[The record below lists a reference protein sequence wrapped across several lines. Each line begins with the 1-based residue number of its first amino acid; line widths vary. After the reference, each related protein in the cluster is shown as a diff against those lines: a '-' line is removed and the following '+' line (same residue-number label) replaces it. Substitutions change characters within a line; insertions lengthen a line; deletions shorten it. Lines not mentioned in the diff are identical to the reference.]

1 MVLQLFNTL
10 TRNKE
15 LFTPLVKGNVGMYTC
30 GPTVYNYVHIGNLR
44 AYVAQDLLKR
54 YLNYKGF
61 KVKHVMNFTD
71 VDDKTIRDSQK
82 EHKSLTEFTRF
93 YEQEYLKD
101 IKALHILPAD
111 IMPRATEHISEM
123 VKLIIDLEKNKHTYE
138 KDGSIYFKIASFKG
152 YGKLANLD
160 AQLLKDNAD
169 GRFSQDEYE
178 KENARDFALWKSYSD
193 EDGDVCWDTAL
204 GKGRPG
210 WHIECS
216 AMSTKYLGDTFDIH
230 CGGVDLIFPHHT
242 NEIAQT
248 EGATKKP
255 FVKYWVHNEHLL
267 VDGQKMSKSLGNF
280 YTLRDLIKKGYDPLV
295 VRYELLSTHYR
306 QQLNFTEG
314 SLKQSEAALR
324 RLYEFIDRLDD
335 CKGEGSNVL
344 VQESIATAK
353 RKFDDAMDD
362 DLNISSALAAVFDF
376 LREINAL
383 IDKKKLSISDAK
395 EVRGSILLFDSV
407 LGLLKSIKENIIRG
421 EIKQLAED
429 RLAAKKSKD
438 FSLSDSLRKKINDL
452 GFRIDDTAEGYKL
465 KKI

>member
-324 RLYEFIDRLDD
+324 RLYEFTDRLDD
-335 CKGEGSNVL
+335 CKGKGCNVL
-344 VQESIATAK
+344 V
-353 RKFDDAMDD
+353 
-362 DLNISSALAAVFDF
+362 
-376 LREINAL
+376 
-383 IDKKKLSISDAK
+383 
-395 EVRGSILLFDSV
+395 
-407 LGLLKSIKENIIRG
+407 
-421 EIKQLAED
+421 
-429 RLAAKKSKD
+429 
-438 FSLSDSLRKKINDL
+438 
-452 GFRIDDTAEGYKL
+452 
-465 KKI
+465 